1 MELFEFLRSS
11 FDLGLHSTSQLLL
24 VQPFDSVFELLDSV
38 LGLLDLYV
46 VSLLNDYSLGVNRWN
61 VLEGVDVV
69 LSGSVDELDDGNLL
83 SSEDLDQVLVAHLL
97 GLILLAAARSLFVGD
112 DLLTGLLANLD
123 DRSNL
128 DQVLLLQGHLSLED
142 FSSLGSDAV
151 LLDEDESLLL
161 SDSLETLLFLDDSSS
176 SGFLFESASN
186 SEFLFSPSS
195 EFLLDLLLSLDE
207 IDVSGHDLDL
217 SSDNDKFFGDFS
229 AEAKPERTSHS
240 S

>member
-38 LGLLDLYV
+38 LGLLDLDV
-46 VSLLNDYSLGVNRWN
+46 VSVLNDFSLGVNRWN

-97 GLILLAAARSLFVGD
+97 GLVLQAAARSPLVGD

-128 DQVLLLQGHLSLED
+128 DKVLLLEGHLSLED

-207 IDVSGHDLDL
+207 IDVSGHDLDF
-217 SSDNDKFFGDFS
+217 SSDNDKLFGDSS
-229 AEAKPERTSHS
+229 AEAKAERTSHS